1 VLDKGS
7 YSRPLGMLSPGFR
20 SLMWYLL
27 CGTRGGPNRL
37 RILERLERSPANAHQ
52 LASSLGLDYRTVRHH
67 LQLLERHSAVSRP
80 VGDAYAAPYELSP
93 YLAEHFQDLRESMT
107 AQRRRLG
114 PIPGKAHSRS
124 ALVGVR

>member
-1 VLDKGS
+1 
-7 YSRPLGMLSPGFR
+7 MLNPGFR

-37 RILERLERSPANAHQ
+37 RILERLERTPANAHQ

-67 LQLLERHSAVSRP
+67 LVLLERHGAVARP

-93 YLAEHFQDLRESMT
+93 YLAEHFQDLREILI
-107 AQRRRLG
+107 AYRRGSG
-114 PIPGKAHSRS
+114 PVPGKVRART
-124 ALVGVR
+124 ALAGAR

>member
-1 VLDKGS
+1 VFDKGRLP
-7 YSRPLGMLSPGFR
+7 RPNGMLSPGFR

-37 RILERLERSPANAHQ
+37 RILDRLVRSPANAHQ
-52 LASSLGLDYRTVRHH
+52 LASCLGLDYRTVRHH
-67 LQLLERHSAVSRP
+67 LQLLERNGAVARP

-93 YLAEHFQDLRESMT
+93 YLAEHFQDLREALT

-124 ALVGVR
+124 ALGGVQ

>member
-1 VLDKGS
+1 
-7 YSRPLGMLSPGFR
+7 MSPGFR

-67 LQLLERHSAVSRP
+67 VQLLERHGAVARP
-80 VGDAYAAPYELSP
+80 VGEAYAAPYELSP
-93 YLAEHFQDLRESMT
+93 YLAEHFHDLREILT
-107 AQRRRLG
+107 AHPLPSG
-114 PIPGKAHSRS
+114 PVPGRARAPTSV
-124 ALVGVR
+124 AGVR